1 MEPQFYEMILLGSL
15 KSDKTEKSGGSDKS
29 TGFLSLVRTWPPE
42 LYNVGKIVNIL
53 VEELL
58 VRILNT
64 LNPRHTTCSCFFII
78 VEQMFRVSKLG
89 YLVDLL

>member
-15 KSDKTEKSGGSDKS
+15 KSDKTGKNGGSDKS

-64 LNPRHTTCSCFFII
+64 LNPRHDIQPVFS
-78 VEQMFRVSKLG
+78 G
-89 YLVDLL
+89 P